1 MKRPLFRILS
11 LVTLILA
18 VSACVHD
25 PFPPSDNGGGGNTGG
40 GGSGSGG
47 GGNGNNDTTGIVKD
61 VCDPDTVYFANDI
74 LPLLS
79 SSCGIAG
86 CHDAATAKEG
96 VVMTDYN
103 SIINTGDVKKGKPG
117 KSKLYKVLISSDPEE
132 KMPPA
137 GSGISMS
144 ADQIN
149 MIYTWISQGAQNN
162 SCNPNAGGCDT
173 SNMSLSAD
181 IQAILNTYC
190 INCHSGSTPQGN
202 VSLANY
208 TDLKTY
214 VDNGR
219 LLGSITWSAGYTP
232 MPYGQPQLD
241 SCYINKI
248 KSWINN
254 GAPNN

>member
-1 MKRPLFRILS
+1 MKRSFFHLLLLS
-11 LVTLILA
+11 ILILA

-25 PFPPSDNGGGGNTGG
+25 PFPPSDNGGGNNG

-47 GGNGNNDTTGIVKD
+47 GNGNNDTSGIVKD
-61 VCDPDTVYFANDI
+61 MCDPDTVYFANDI

-79 SSCGIAG
+79 SSCGISG
-86 CHDAATAKEG
+86 CHDATTAKEG
-96 VVMTDYN
+96 VIMTNYN
-103 SIINTGDVKKGKPG
+103 SIINTGKVKAGKPQD
-117 KSKLYKVLISSDPEE
+117 SDLYEVLVSSDPEDR
-132 KMPPA
+132 MPPA
-137 GSGISMS
+137 GSGISLS

-173 SNMSLSAD
+173 SNMSFSQD
-181 IQAILNTYC
+181 IKAILNTYC
-190 INCHSGSTPQGN
+190 VNCHSGSAPQGN
-202 VSLANY
+202 VNLSSYANV
-208 TDLKTY
+208 KTY
-214 VDNGR
+214 VNNGK

>member
-1 MKRPLFRILS
+1 MKRPLFCILS
-11 LVTLILA
+11 LLPLILG

-25 PFPPSDNGGGGNTGG
+25 PFPPSDKGQGNIGA
-40 GGSGSGG
+40 GGS
-47 GGNGNNDTTGIVKD
+47 GNNDTTGIVKD
-61 VCDPDTVYFANDI
+61 FCDPDTVYFANDI

-86 CHDAATAKEG
+86 CHDAAREKEG
-96 VVMTDYN
+96 LSMTDYN
-103 SIINTGDVKKGKPG
+103 SVINTGEVKKGNPAG
-117 KSKLYKVLISSDPEE
+117 SKLYRVLISSDPDE
-132 KMPPA
+132 KMPPP
-137 GSGISMS
+137 GSGVSLS
-144 ADQIN
+144 SGQIE

-173 SNMSLSAD
+173 SKISLSAD

-202 VSLANY
+202 VRLDSY
-208 TDLKTY
+208 TDLKIY

-219 LLGSITWSAGYTP
+219 LVGSITWPAGYAP